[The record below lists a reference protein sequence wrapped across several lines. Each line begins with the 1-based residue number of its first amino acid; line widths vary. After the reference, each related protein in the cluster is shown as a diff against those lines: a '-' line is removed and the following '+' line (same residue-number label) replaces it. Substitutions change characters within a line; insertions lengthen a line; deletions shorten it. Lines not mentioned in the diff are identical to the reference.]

1 MAITKTNF
9 INYSRCPR
17 YVALDNLKRE
27 KLDSTVTL
35 EEYLKEEEEERINEI
50 LNGMYDEDNND
61 LIDVKNE
68 HLETMLPFYNKVEII
83 AGKLAYKYFGGKFK
97 YSSDTQ
103 SQESFDFKLNGIRY
117 LCYVDIYNEIE
128 DAFNI
133 IEVKATT
140 SKKYLDI
147 GASIKDD
154 FGNKK
159 INSIFKKGNDG
170 IYYLLEDLD
179 INVNEYM
186 KEDKYYEYKKKL
198 FNRLDAA
205 GHYVFDL
212 AVQRY
217 IIENDLKQNGDFDK
231 IDKIKYYL
239 AVLNHEYTFDGTYE
253 FDEPVYNTDAAGNDI
268 VTYFDMTSITK
279 DYLDIID
286 IERKKVEMYIQNL
299 KADNFP
305 IGPYCEHKKTTVCKY
320 KKICWNHIPD
330 SNSIFNYID
339 SHHGFKDENGNK
351 FETFD
356 LVNDGI
362 INMEDIP
369 DNYLNRKKNVIQKK
383 ALVSNIPYINK
394 QKIIDGIK
402 QIKYPIYHLDFETFP
417 CPLPRYKGEKCYT
430 QSVFQFSLHIEK
442 EPGICDKEKDHYEF
456 LAYNHSDL
464 REELIKKMC
473 EYIDTESGGTVL
485 VYNESFE
492 KTRLKELSNI
502 FPEYKT
508 KLLKIRDMVF
518 DLMNITKTNSN
529 LYEELG
535 YDKEEA
541 KMFNY
546 YHKDQ
551 SGSFSIKKFLPL
563 FSGLTYKGME
573 IGNGVEAMIA
583 YARFPKLN
591 QSEFKHKYQ
600 KLVEYCK
607 QDTWAMYEV
616 LRGLKKEVGYQE
628 K

>member
-17 YVALDNLKRE
+17 YVALDDLKHE
-27 KLDSTVTL
+27 KLDSMVTL
-35 EEYLKEEEEERINEI
+35 EEYLKEDEEERINEI
-50 LNGMYDEDNND
+50 LNGMYDEEGND
-61 LIDVKNE
+61 LIDVRNE
-68 HLETMLPFYNKVEII
+68 HLETMLPYYNKVEIL
-83 AGKLAYKYFGGKFK
+83 AGRLAPKYFKGIFK
-97 YSSDTQ
+97 YSAYTQ
-103 SQESFDFKLNGIRY
+103 SQESFDFKINGIRY
-117 LCYVDIYNEIE
+117 LCYVDIYNETE

-147 GASIKDD
+147 GSTTKDE

-159 INSIFKKGNDG
+159 INSIFRKGADG
-170 IYYLLEDLD
+170 IYYLIEDLNLNIED
-179 INVNEYM
+179 YM
-186 KEDKYYEYKKKL
+186 KEEKYYEYKQKL
-198 FNRLDAA
+198 FNKLDAA

-217 IIENDLKQNGDFDK
+217 IIEQDLKQNNMEDK
-231 IDKIKYYL
+231 IDKVKYYL
-239 AVLNHEYTFDGTYE
+239 AVLNHEYIFDGTYE
-253 FDEPVYNTDAAGNDI
+253 YDEPVYNTDEFGNDI
-268 VTYFDMTSITK
+268 VSYFDMTSITR

-286 IERKKVEMYIQNL
+286 IERKKVEMYVKNL
-299 KADNFP
+299 KIDDFP
-305 IGPYCEHKKTTVCKY
+305 IGPYCEHKKTTACKY
-320 KKICWNHIPD
+320 KKICWSHIPAY
-330 SNSIFNYID
+330 NSIFNYID
-339 SHHGFKDENGNK
+339 SHHGFKDENGTK
-351 FETFD
+351 YEVFE
-356 LVNDGI
+356 LIKDGI
-362 INMEDIP
+362 IKMEDVP
-369 DNYLNRKKNVIQKK
+369 TNYLNRKKNVIQKD
-383 ALVSNIPYINK
+383 ALLSDKPFINR

-402 QIKYPIYHLDFETFP
+402 QITYPIYHLDFETFP
-417 CPLPRYKGEKCYT
+417 CPLPRYRGEKCYT
-430 QSVFQFSLHIEK
+430 QSVFQFSLHIER
-442 EPGICDKEKDHYEF
+442 EPNVCDKEKDHYEF

-464 REELIKKMC
+464 REELIRKMC

-492 KTRLKELSNI
+492 KTRLKELAAI

-518 DLMNITKTNSN
+518 DLMNITKTKSS
-529 LYEELG
+529 LYEDLG

-563 FSGLTYKGME
+563 FSDLTYKGME

-591 QSEFKHKYQ
+591 ESEFKHKYQ

-607 QDTWAMYEV
+607 QDTWAMYAV
-616 LRGLKKEVGYQE
+616 LKGLKKEVDYDD
-628 K
+628 

>member
-17 YVALDNLKRE
+17 YVALDDLKHE
-27 KLDSTVTL
+27 KLDSMVTL
-35 EEYLKEEEEERINEI
+35 EEYLKEDEEERINEI
-50 LNGMYDEDNND
+50 LNGMYDEEGND
-61 LIDVKNE
+61 LIDAKNE
-68 HLETMLPFYNKVEII
+68 HLETMLPYYNKVEIL
-83 AGKLAYKYFGGKFK
+83 AGRLAPKYFKGTFK
-97 YSSDTQ
+97 YSAYTQ
-103 SQESFDFKLNGIRY
+103 SQESFDFKINGIRY
-117 LCYVDIYNEIE
+117 LCYVDIYNETE

-147 GASIKDD
+147 GSTTKDE

-159 INSIFKKGNDG
+159 VNSIFQKGDDG
-170 IYYLLEDLD
+170 IYYLLEDLNLNIED
-179 INVNEYM
+179 YM
-186 KEDKYYEYKKKL
+186 KLDKYYEYKQKL
-198 FNRLDAA
+198 FNKLDAA

-217 IIENDLKQNGDFDK
+217 IIEQDLKQNNMEDK
-231 IDKIKYYL
+231 IDKVKYYL
-239 AVLNHEYTFDGTYE
+239 AVLNHEYIFDGTYE
-253 FDEPVYNTDAAGNDI
+253 YDEPVYNTDEAGNDI
-268 VTYFDMTSITK
+268 VSYFDMTSITK
-279 DYLDIID
+279 DYLDIIN
-286 IERKKVEMYIQNL
+286 IERKKVEMYVKNL
-299 KADNFP
+299 KIDDFP
-305 IGPYCEHKKTTVCKY
+305 IGPYCEHKKTTACKY
-320 KKICWNHIPD
+320 KKICWNHIPAY
-330 SNSIFNYID
+330 NSIFNYID
-339 SHHGFKDENGNK
+339 SHHGFKDENDTK
-351 FETFD
+351 YEVFE
-356 LVNDGI
+356 LIKDGI
-362 INMEDIP
+362 IKMEDVP
-369 DNYLNRKKNVIQKK
+369 TNYLNRKKNVIQKE
-383 ALVSNIPYINK
+383 ALLSNKPFINR

-402 QIKYPIYHLDFETFP
+402 QITYPIYHLDFETFP
-417 CPLPRYKGEKCYT
+417 CPLPRYRGEKCYT
-430 QSVFQFSLHIEK
+430 QSVFQFSLHIER
-442 EPGICDKEKDHYEF
+442 EPNKCDKEKDHYEF

-492 KTRLKELSNI
+492 KTRLKELAAI

-518 DLMNITKTNSN
+518 DLMNITKTKSS
-529 LYEELG
+529 LYEDLG

-563 FSGLTYKGME
+563 FSDLTYKGME

-591 QSEFKHKYQ
+591 ESEFKHKYQ

-607 QDTWAMYEV
+607 QDTWAMYAV
-616 LRGLKKEVGYQE
+616 LKGLKKEVDY
-628 K
+628 KD